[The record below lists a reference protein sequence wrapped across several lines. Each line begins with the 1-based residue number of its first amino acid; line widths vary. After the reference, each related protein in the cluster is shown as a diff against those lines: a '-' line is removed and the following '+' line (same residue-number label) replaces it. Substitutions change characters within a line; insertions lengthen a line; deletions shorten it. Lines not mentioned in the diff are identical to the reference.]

1 MKVKD
6 IINRV
11 ILLYH
16 DEDYVRMTE
25 QQYLRFLDDALL
37 QLILSRPDA
46 HEKREVVKLT
56 TGARQTVPADAY
68 TLLDVYLNKIYIQE
82 LDTYLDGKPVYQVS
96 RKDLDY
102 FSNWYSTTG
111 NTESINEFAFDL
123 RTPKN
128 YWVNPPVTSTPD
140 VYIEIG
146 YSYGI
151 DPYADTT
158 DTFAET
164 LEKDVPVSVEF
175 RNALVNY
182 MLYLC
187 YSVDSTSQYDRTVA
201 DKYLQ
206 MFIQLTQLDDKASL
220 SASSRI
226 IENTT
231 RGIGLYSSGAQP
243 VANTATTPSMQQR

>member
-16 DEDYVRMTE
+16 DEDYVRMNE

-37 QLILSRPDA
+37 QLILARPDA
-46 HEKREVVKLT
+46 NEKREIIKLSP
-56 TGARQTVPADAY
+56 GARQKLPDDAY
-68 TLLDVYLNKIYIQE
+68 TLIDVYLNKVYLKDI
-82 LDTYLDGKPVYQVS
+82 DKFLDGKPIYQVA

-102 FSNWYSTTG
+102 FNNWYSVSG
-111 NTESINEFAFDL
+111 NTEEINEFAYDI
-123 RTPKN
+123 RTPN
-128 YWVNPPVTSTPD
+128 SYWVNPPVTNTPD
-140 VYIEIG
+140 VYVEIG

-151 DPYADTT
+151 PPFADTT
-158 DTFAET
+158 DTYAVT
-164 LEKDVPVSVEF
+164 LEKTVPVSEAF
-175 RNALVNY
+175 RNAIVNY

-206 MFIQLTQLDDKASL
+206 LFVQMLQLDNKTSL
-220 SASSRI
+220 TSSNRI

-231 RGIGLYSSGAQP
+231 QGIGVYGTTAPMTASPAAQ
-243 VANTATTPSMQQR
+243 ARS

>member
-37 QLILSRPDA
+37 QLILARPDA
-46 HEKREVVKLT
+46 HEKRDVVKLSP
-56 TGARQTVPADAY
+56 GARQTLPDEAY
-68 TLLDVYLNKIYIQE
+68 TLIDVYLNKVHLKDIN
-82 LDTYLDGKPVYQVS
+82 TYLDGKPIYQVA

-102 FSNWYSTTG
+102 FNNWYSVSG
-111 NTESINEFAFDL
+111 NTEEINEFAYDI
-123 RTPKN
+123 RTPKS
-128 YWVNPPVTSTPD
+128 YWVNPPVTNSPD
-140 VYIEIG
+140 VYVELG
-146 YSYGI
+146 YSYGV
-151 DPYADTT
+151 PAFADTT
-158 DTFAET
+158 DEYAVT
-164 LEKDVPVSVEF
+164 LEKVVPVSEEF

-206 MFIQLTQLDDKASL
+206 LFVQMLQLDNKTSL
-220 SASSRI
+220 TSSNRI

-231 RGIGLYSSGAQP
+231 QGIGVYSTAAPMTASPAAQ
-243 VANTATTPSMQQR
+243 ARS

>member
-37 QLILSRPDA
+37 QLILARPDA
-46 HEKREVVKLT
+46 NEKRDVVKLSP
-56 TGARQTVPADAY
+56 GARQTLPDEAY
-68 TLLDVYLNKIYIQE
+68 TLIDVYLNKVYLKDIN
-82 LDTYLDGKPVYQVS
+82 TFLDGKPIYQVA

-102 FSNWYSTTG
+102 FNNWYSVSG
-111 NTESINEFAFDL
+111 NTEEINEFAYDI
-123 RTPKN
+123 RTPKS
-128 YWVNPPVTSTPD
+128 YWVNPPVTNSPD
-140 VYIEIG
+140 VYVELG
-146 YSYGI
+146 YSFGV
-151 DPYADTT
+151 PAFADTE
-158 DTFAET
+158 DTYAVT
-164 LEKDVPVSVEF
+164 LEKTVPVSEEF

-187 YSVDSTSQYDRTVA
+187 YSVDSTSQYDRAVA

-206 MFIQLTQLDDKASL
+206 LFVQMLQLDNKTSL
-220 SASSRI
+220 TSSNRI

-231 RGIGLYSSGAQP
+231 QGIGVYGTTAPMTASPAAQ
-243 VANTATTPSMQQR
+243 ARS